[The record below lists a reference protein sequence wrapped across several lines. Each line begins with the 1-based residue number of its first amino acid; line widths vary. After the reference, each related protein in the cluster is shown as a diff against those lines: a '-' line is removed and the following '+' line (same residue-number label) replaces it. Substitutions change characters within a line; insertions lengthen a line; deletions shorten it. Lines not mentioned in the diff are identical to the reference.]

1 MSAVFAEFGFNLHDA
16 ARLLRRDYDRR
27 ARRQDISRSRW
38 QILWHLSKH
47 EGTHQAGLA
56 EVLDVAP
63 ISLARQLDRLQ
74 AEGLVERRT
83 DANDRRCYR
92 LFLMPAAKPVLEQMR
107 TLGMQTRKLA
117 LDGFTEP
124 EIEQLIAMLVRVR
137 TNLQSDRTGDAGS
150 HS

>member
-1 MSAVFAEFGFNLHDA
+1 MSQVSAQFGFSLHDA

-27 ARRQDISRSRW
+27 ARGMGLSRSRW

-74 AEGLVERRT
+74 DEGLIERRP
-83 DANDRRCYR
+83 DASDRRCYR
-92 LFLMPAAKPVLEQMR
+92 LFLTAQAVPMLELMR
-107 TLGMQTRKLA
+107 ELGAQTRAVALA
-117 LDGFTEP
+117 GFSDT
-124 EIEQLIAMLVRVR
+124 EIEQLVEMLTRVR
-137 TNLQSDRTGDAGS
+137 TNLSAQSDA
-150 HS
+150 